1 MLSKMKGIK
10 AKKKSFE
17 DESLLLH
24 LIAGSHQIV
33 KIQNRLRKRLK
44 QFNFLQNKR
53 NLLKKRMNTTDKGGW
68 SMQTISNEQT
78 KMKRHWKQ
86 MTRCWHTCIS
96 AAYKQII
103 SAFFTS
109 VMLTCMLPS
118 FVAKTSLWYIICKLT
133 YDRSHRT
140 CNEIL
145 NCSSIGT
152 DYDNMQLISVN
163 MQHNYAGILHFQKTH
178 KDQCYHVKAKHGSWW
193 KTTRRNKT
201 HS

>member
-53 NLLKKRMNTTDKGGW
+53 KRLKKRMNTTDKGGW
-68 SMQTISNEQT
+68 RNLIEICRRNQNEQT

-96 AAYKQII
+96 ATYKQII
-103 SAFFTS
+103 SALFTS
-109 VMLTCMLPS
+109 VMSTCMLPS
-118 FVAKTSLWYIICKLT
+118 FVAKTSLWYIIYKLT
-133 YDRSHRT
+133 YDRSYRT

-145 NCSSIGT
+145 NCSSIWF
-152 DYDNMQLISVN
+152 DYDNIQLISVN
-163 MQHNYAGILHFQKTH
+163 MQLNYAGILHFKKIIKTSVIMWL
-178 KDQCYHVKAKHGSWW
+178 Q
-193 KTTRRNKT
+193 NM
-201 HS
+201 